1 MATVLGSHE
10 HGWAHPGS
18 NIKGTD
24 EENMKETKNKPE
36 VRKKVRKPEE
46 NVIPKP
52 NKNKLKQKHFELLYK
67 EILNNSFFFMSQI
80 SHVLGK

>member
-1 MATVLGSHE
+1 
-10 HGWAHPGS
+10 
-18 NIKGTD
+18 
-24 EENMKETKNKPE
+24 MKETKNKPE

-67 EILNNSFFFMSQI
+67 EILNNFFF
-80 SHVLGK
+80 HVSDLSCIMKVMFVKCSLNTREK

>member
-1 MATVLGSHE
+1 
-10 HGWAHPGS
+10 
-18 NIKGTD
+18 
-24 EENMKETKNKPE
+24 MKETRNKPE

-67 EILNNSFFFMSQI
+67 EILNNFFFSCLRSLMYYESNVRKMFPE
-80 SHVLGK
+80 HKGKIGY